1 MNIRNIE
8 IPVPNMTHRTQYGQ
22 SAFDAKQDV
31 NAAAPFSDYFNRAVA
46 GVAGSDLVDKATN
59 IGLMTGTLDNLH
71 TATIAAEK
79 AEIMLNLTVQVR
91 NRMVEAYQEV
101 MRMPM

>member
-1 MNIRNIE
+1 MRGIE
-8 IPVPNMTHRTQYGQ
+8 TNVPNITHRTQYPSVLTEVKTDGGK
-22 SAFDAKQDV
+22 S
-31 NAAAPFSDYFNRAVA
+31 FSDILGRVMENVA
-46 GVAGSDLVDKATN
+46 GADFADKTSN
-59 IGLMTGTLDNLH
+59 IGLVTGTLDNLH